1 MCFALRKLMVLSFLL
16 CNPESQFNVQSNGP
30 YTAAVDWKG
39 PEIQLC
45 QKKSE
50 NFFLLYFV
58 FLTIIFTWD
67 QALTEHL
74 FLLLS
79 IGRTHIGRA
88 PAGRTGLYSSTEC
101 SQTFK
106 SKELSASEQ
115 IQQPGA
121 PVGRIIPGTPAYA
134 DCMGTTSWLQTEI
147 VGELWST
154 SCSWLFS

>member
-1 MCFALRKLMVLSFLL
+1 M
-16 CNPESQFNVQSNGP
+16 
-30 YTAAVDWKG
+30 
-39 PEIQLC
+39 
-45 QKKSE
+45 
-50 NFFLLYFV
+50 

-88 PAGRTGLYSSTEC
+88 PAGRTGLYSSTKC

-121 PVGRIIPGTPAYA
+121 SVGRIIPGTPAYA

-147 VGELWST
+147 VGEL
-154 SCSWLFS
+154 